1 MSQQVV
7 YQDSQGIV
15 LASDSR
21 VMYIDGEAWQVAP
34 SQKKIYS
41 LGPDACISSVGEA
54 VGVTLSQQF
63 QERVRERGW
72 TELLDIYAAAHDF
85 LNRRYYRY
93 LLQHYGW
100 FRTHPGAFRLLYFV
114 IAGYSRRLGEGK
126 VFLLES
132 KDHELPFTLVP
143 IGHVVTMPRV
153 LTLEAR
159 LVALQKRGASLEEV
173 AAFCLEQMQLIA
185 RRDATVGGPY
195 QVVVITASGV
205 RFVEDW

>member
-1 MSQQVV
+1 
-7 YQDSQGIV
+7 
-15 LASDSR
+15 
-21 VMYIDGEAWQVAP
+21 
-34 SQKKIYS
+34 
-41 LGPDACISSVGEA
+41 
-54 VGVTLSQQF
+54 LSQQF

-85 LNRRYYRY
+85 LNRRYYRF
-93 LLQHYGW
+93 LLHNYGW
-100 FRTHPGAFRLLYFV
+100 FRTHPEAFKLLYFV

-143 IGHVVTMPRV
+143 TGQVLTMPRV

-159 LVALQKRGASLEEV
+159 LVALQRRQVSLEEV
-173 AAFCLEQMQLIA
+173 ARFCLEQLQLIA
-185 RRDATVGGPY
+185 QRDETVGGPY
-195 QVVVITASGV
+195 QAAVITAAGGV